1 MSKLTLEL
9 TYDLNRSKNLTF
21 HLTRDQLKTLYSFL
35 CGPSQK
41 TIKIANYY
49 FYYSGSHLGS
59 NTNKEQA
66 SKYGCYEK
74 PAEIKDKIRKLLLQ

>member
-1 MSKLTLEL
+1 MAKLTLEL
-9 TYDLNRSKNLTF
+9 TYDIDTSKTLPF
-21 HLTRDQLKTLYSFL
+21 HLTRAQLQRLHSFL
-35 CGPSQK
+35 CGPTQK

-66 SKYGCYEK
+66 SKYGCFEK
-74 PAEIKDKIRKLLLQ
+74 PAEIKAKITKLLLQ